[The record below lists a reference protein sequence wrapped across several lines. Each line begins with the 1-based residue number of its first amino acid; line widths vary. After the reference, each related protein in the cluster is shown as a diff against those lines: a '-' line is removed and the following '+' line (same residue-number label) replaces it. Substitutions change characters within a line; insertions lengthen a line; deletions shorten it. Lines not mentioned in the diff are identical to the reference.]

1 MVSATGPLHGVR
13 VADLTRFVSGSYA
26 TMLLAALGADVIKV
40 EGIPGGDPYRG
51 QGTAF
56 VAGRSALFQ
65 SLNNGKRS
73 LAVDL
78 RAPTARH
85 VLERLLDSVD
95 VLVENGR
102 PGSLRGLGLDADT
115 VRARHPRLIY
125 ASISGYGQH
134 GPDAGRGGFDL
145 ILQAEGGLMS
155 VTGAPGSG
163 PVKVGVPVLDIG
175 SGVSCALAIVSALWE
190 RSRTGR
196 GTHVSSSLLEFALAC
211 FTSVA
216 PGYLAGGEPPGL
228 LGSHSPT
235 FAPYG
240 AFRARDGYL
249 VLAGAGSEALWQ
261 RCCQVLERPELPGDE
276 RFRSNELRVEHRDA
290 LTAAIEQALADQDVR
305 VWLER
310 FAAADVPAARVQD
323 LHQVL
328 TSDQVGAL
336 GLLRQQGAPGLA
348 YQSIGPPLQVGGAL
362 DYPSAAP
369 DLGQH
374 STQILAELGL
384 DQAAISDLRAAGVV
398 AEPARSEAGQER
410 S

>member
-1 MVSATGPLHGVR
+1 MVSAPGPLHGVR

-40 EGIPGGDPYRG
+40 EGVPEGDPYRS

-78 RAPTARH
+78 RAPAALD
-85 VLERLLDSVD
+85 VLDRLLGSVD

-102 PGSLRGLGLDADT
+102 PGSLHRLGLDAPT
-115 VRARHPRLIY
+115 VRARYPRLIY
-125 ASISGYGQH
+125 ASISGYGQQ
-134 GPDAGRGGFDL
+134 GPDAARGGFDL

-155 VTGAPGSG
+155 VTGAPESG
-163 PVKVGVPVLDIG
+163 PVKVGVPILDIG
-175 SGVSCALAIVSALWE
+175 SGVSCALAVLSALWE
-190 RSRTGR
+190 RERTGR
-196 GTHVSSSLLEFALAC
+196 GQHVSSSLLEFALAC

-216 PGYLAGGEPPGL
+216 PGYLAGGDLPGL

-240 AFRARDGYL
+240 AFRARDGHL

-261 RCCQVLERPELPGDE
+261 RCCEVLDRPDLPRDE
-276 RFRSNELRVEHRDA
+276 RFATNERRVEHRDE
-290 LTAAIEQALADQDVR
+290 LTAEIEHALAGEDVR

-310 FAAADVPAARVQD
+310 FAAAGVPAARVQD
-323 LHQVL
+323 LGQVL
-328 TSDQVGAL
+328 TSRQVGAL
-336 GLLRQQGAPGLA
+336 GLLREQHAPGLA
-348 YQSIGPPLQVGGAL
+348 YQSIGPPFQL
-362 DYPSAAP
+362 DGPLAYPAAAP

-374 STQILAELGL
+374 SAQILTELGL
-384 DQAAISDLRAAGVV
+384 DPATVSELRATGVV
-398 AEPARSEAGQER
+398 VAPTGAARQE
-410 S
+410 SA